1 VGFQVPPVT
10 QNAFL
15 ASTSFSTQAR
25 RANRD
30 HEGKVIRKNYQI
42 NQRKTRID
50 PRRFHRKILRSDE
63 DTFSAQGAMSA
74 LAPGH
79 RPRVRLST
87 RQSAE
92 SAIQWSIPD
101 IPLVETDAGAGVFWG
116 P

>member
-42 NQRKTRID
+42 NQRKTPID
-50 PRRFHRKILRSDE
+50 PRRFHGKILRSDE
-63 DTFSAQGAMSA
+63 DTFSAKGAMSA
-74 LAPGH
+74 LAWGIAPGFVYPH
-79 RPRVRLST
+79 DKALKARFNG
-87 RQSAE
+87 QS
-92 SAIQWSIPD
+92 Q
-101 IPLVETDAGAGVFWG
+101 TYR
-116 P
+116 